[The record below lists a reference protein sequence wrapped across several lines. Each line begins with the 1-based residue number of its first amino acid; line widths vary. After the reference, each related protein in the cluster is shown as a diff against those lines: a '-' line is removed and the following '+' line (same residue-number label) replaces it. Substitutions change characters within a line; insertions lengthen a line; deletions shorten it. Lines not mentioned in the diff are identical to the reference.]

1 MHKLFALLTIALVA
15 GCSTVDSVY
24 NATQGIVGGVK
35 ADVVGITTGT
45 LETVSGVI
53 KDTAEKTE
61 PKAK

>member
-24 NATQGIVGGVK
+24 TASQGIVSGVK

-61 PKAK
+61 PKTK